1 MSRKRMAP
9 SSKLAVELSAQDWA
23 DLTEHT
29 FVEWEFVRCAVVD
42 RAAVS
47 ASRCLEKFNRQGRR
61 VRGLRRP
68 AGNGRG
74 DDLHGDVEG
83 ACPGIQTRA

>member
-9 SSKLAVELSAQDWA
+9 SSKLAVEFTAQDWA

-29 FVEWEFVRCAVVD
+29 FVEREFVQFAVVE
-42 RAAVS
+42 RAAGS
-47 ASRCLEKFNRQGRR
+47 ASRCLNKFNRQGRC

-68 AGNGRG
+68 AGDCRG